1 MEVSAEKQA
10 DVSGA
15 TVLEFRGRVF
25 SGKLS
30 SQNSS
35 WPSAK
40 LELNER
46 ETSFFLSKMNGRS
59 ALSEMNV
66 QMSSD
71 VSFYKTKF
79 RQGADLMPRRFFFV
93 DADLGDGSSE
103 VIKAK
108 SNLLVDAK
116 PPYNE
121 IVIDGLVDTKC
132 LFRTVISQNIVPFG
146 IDSPFL
152 VHLPLVCSDGE
163 WKVALPQELAQN
175 DLRNSAAWFDKCDKT
190 HAKKAGVE
198 RGTLFESLNY
208 NNKLLVQNPSAR
220 RWIVFNA
227 AGTNVSAATVENTEL
242 FWADQRTYW
251 FCPSSKAEGDFLA
264 AILNAPSLNLI
275 IKPFQSVG
283 LAGERD
289 IHKKIL
295 ELLPK
300 YDGSNSTMAEISK
313 LGAEAKTSVDA
324 ILTALKGK
332 GIVVKRKTTRDHI
345 QKTLN
350 QIDKAVK
357 ELIQIKG

>member
-1 MEVSAEKQA
+1 LRKFCYPHDIIENYCTPQVRIIEIIAPLYKENLSITEIAERTGFKRTMVWETLKQHEKELK
-10 DVSGA
+10 SQ
-15 TVLEFRGRVF
+15 RVV
-25 SGKLS
+25 
-30 SQNSS
+30 
-35 WPSAK
+35 PY
-40 LELNER
+40 ER
-46 ETSFFLSKMNGRS
+46 WRKGHK
-59 ALSEMNV
+59 
-66 QMSSD
+66 
-71 VSFYKTKF
+71 KTGV
-79 RQGADLMPRRFFFV
+79 R
-93 DADLGDGSSE
+93 
-103 VIKAK
+103 
-108 SNLLVDAK
+108 
-116 PPYNE
+116 PPYGFCFLQGEVVRDPKEYPTLLLMHNLWTRGSGNMS
-121 IVIDGLVDTKC
+121 ILAA
-132 LFRTVISQNIVPFG
+132 PFG

-163 WKVALPQELAQN
+163 WRVALPQELAQN

-251 FCPSSKAEGDFLA
+251 YCPSSKAEGDFLA

-324 ILTALKGK
+324 ILATLKGK
-332 GIVVKRKTTRDHI
+332 GIVTKRKTTRDHI

-350 QIDKAVK
+350 LIDKAVK
-357 ELIQIKG
+357 DLIQIKG